1 MLGMPKVETPFAPDA
16 GSSDEPDD
24 PREHQE
30 PDEPVERESGAAPIA
45 SSGPPP
51 RSQSHRA
58 RARVRYDSSNEPLS
72 VTQRR
77 LKALR
82 VLGVMVLLA
91 AAWLG
96 YRFLTVNG

>member
-1 MLGMPKVETPFAPDA
+1 MLGLPKLEVPVPEDTGTP
-16 GSSDEPDD
+16 SDRDESG
-24 PREHQE
+24 EH
-30 PDEPVERESGAAPIA
+30 EPVEHESGGHERSSPPPT
-45 SSGPPP
+45 SSGPPA
-51 RSQSHRA
+51 SHRA

-82 VLGVMVLLA
+82 MLGVMVLLA

-96 YRFLTVNG
+96 YRVLTVNG

>member
-1 MLGMPKVETPFAPDA
+1 MLGMPQLEAPAGPDA
-16 GSSDEPDD
+16 AAPEEPA
-24 PREHQE
+24 
-30 PDEPVERESGAAPIA
+30 EREPSAPPVA

-51 RSQSHRA
+51 QGQSQSHRA

-96 YRFLTVNG
+96 YRFLTANG